1 MLRWVHKEHF
11 QRGDKTMKHI
21 LGLRAQLNRWQS
33 WNMSSLDRW
42 GRYGWHKSRD
52 LPERQVE
59 GTLTDMSTTP
69 RPLFIRFVSDKLYL
83 V

>member
-1 MLRWVHKEHF
+1 MLGCVHKEHF
-11 QRGDKTMKHI
+11 QRGDKTMKHTP
-21 LGLRAQLNRWQS
+21 GLRLQLNRWQS

-42 GRYGWHKSRD
+42 EKYGWHKSRD

-59 GTLTDMSTTP
+59 DTPRDMSTTP
-69 RPLFIRFVSDKLYL
+69 RRLFIRFVSDKLYL